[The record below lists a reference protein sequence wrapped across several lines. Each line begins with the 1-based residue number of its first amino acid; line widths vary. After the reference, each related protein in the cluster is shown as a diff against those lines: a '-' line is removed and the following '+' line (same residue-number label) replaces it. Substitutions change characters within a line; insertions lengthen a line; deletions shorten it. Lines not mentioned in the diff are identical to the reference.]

1 MSRIARLVAWLMV
14 FTMIPVVHGFA
25 ETEQDAQSS
34 QYDAAVKKLCAL
46 GFAEMDDHGQFYPE
60 NEMTR
65 AEFTVMAVRVTG
77 FEAMAQFANEKAVF
91 EDVRNDLW
99 YAPYIAYAAEQKI
112 ISGDGRNRFYPDET
126 ITYTEAMKI
135 LVSAMGYRDL
145 AESQGGYPQGYMGFA
160 NQQNL
165 GRGVSVQHNQKITRG
180 EAARI
185 CLNALDGQVLIDT
198 TASMNE
204 KTIEKVDLMEY
215 LGLQEARAVVIQSG
229 RASLQTITD
238 YDERKIIFS
247 DGVVCDRN
255 GLDTAEYLGYQ
266 VEYIYRE
273 NDDADLPA
281 LLYIEKT
288 SKNQEVE
295 IIAQDII
302 EVGSNYIV
310 AETEDGRRK
319 SYTFSNGAHILL
331 NNRPIEDFSYA
342 LLQPELGLIKLL
354 ANAGND
360 YNVIFIQSYVN
371 IFVGGMQAADSI
383 IYDKYDMNKQANL
396 SEEDTDVVKIEN
408 ADGTAAAFKDIAVN
422 DVVSVFAGQGGAYIR
437 AVRNTAKIEGTVTAV
452 RDEGEFSIDGTTYE
466 MTTELLRLIQN
477 PDIELDMLRA
487 GDKITAHLD
496 CRGYVAA
503 YKVGFSTEKS
513 FAYMKSYKYVE
524 EEEEAVLIKL
534 FTAKGE
540 HLRLYC
546 ADSVTIDGTKAKN
559 ADKVFG
565 RLESLG
571 INDGLIVYQTN
582 ADGQITYI
590 DTPQKGERE
599 TGNTLFKTHTG
610 YSYANGSYAD
620 LGENS
625 KLTYKD
631 KMMSFDMKILVKG
644 DTPIFQIPSSDIAAA
659 DEDYFA
665 VRTAGDY
672 TNDTQLHLDAY
683 QLNPDSY
690 YTDAIVVYS
699 NAASSV
705 SVSIESNPVVVKS
718 VYEAVVD
725 DEPMI
730 CIEAVSDSSVITLY
744 PNNDK
749 VFTNIKG
756 RGKKD
761 ATGTVYTYKSF
772 RPGDVFRYKKMPNG
786 RVGAVEMLIGT
797 VGERTGD
804 GSLEKETAYTEESK
818 KFAQMR
824 FACRNVYGKSDG
836 IIKLTNKKP
845 ALVAKD
851 EFYGLEMHKAGS
863 YKIIYV
869 DLKTKEIRKGTID
882 DIKGW
887 KTNGGEYSTVLVQTR
902 YGDARTMVVFNQEIQ

>member
-1 MSRIARLVAWLMV
+1 MARIARLVAWLMA
-14 FTMIPVVHGFA
+14 FMMIPVVHGFA
-25 ETEQDAQSS
+25 ETEQEAQGS

-46 GFAEMDDHGQFYPE
+46 GFAEMDDNGQFYPE

-77 FEAMAQFANEKAVF
+77 FEAIAQFVNKKAVF

-99 YAPYIAYAAEQKI
+99 YAPYIAYAAERKI
-112 ISGDGRNRFYPDET
+112 VSGDGGNRFYPDET

-165 GRGVSVQHNQKITRG
+165 GRGVSIQDHQKITRG

-198 TASMNE
+198 TVSVNE
-204 KTIEKVDLMEY
+204 NKIEKVDLMEY
-215 LGLQEARAVVIQSG
+215 LALREARAVVIQSG
-229 RASLQTITD
+229 RASLQTTTD

-273 NDDADLPA
+273 TDDADLPA

-319 SYTFSNGAHILL
+319 SYTIGNGAHILL
-331 NNRPIEDFSYA
+331 NNRPIEDFSYT
-342 LLQPELGLIKLL
+342 LLQPELGSIKLL

-360 YNVIFIQSYVN
+360 YNVIFIQSYIN
-371 IFVGGMQAADSI
+371 IFVGGTQTADSI

-396 SEEDTDVVKIEN
+396 SEEKIDVVKIEN
-408 ADGTAAAFKDIAVN
+408 ADGTAVAFKDIAVN
-422 DVVSVFAGQGGAYIR
+422 DVVSIFASQGGAYVR
-437 AVRNTAKIEGTVTAV
+437 AVRNAAKIEGTVTEI
-452 RDEGEFSIDGTTYE
+452 RDEGEFTIDSTEYE
-466 MTTELLRLIQN
+466 MTTELLQLIQN
-477 PDIELDMLRA
+477 PDIELDMLKA
-487 GDKITAHLD
+487 GDKITAYLD

-546 ADSVTIDGTKAKN
+546 ADTVTIDGTKAKN

-582 ADGQITYI
+582 ADGRITYI

-610 YSYANGSYAD
+610 YNYANGTYA
-620 LGENS
+620 GIGP

-631 KMMSFDMKILVKG
+631 KMMSFGMKVLVKG

-659 DEDYFA
+659 SEDYFA
-665 VRTAGDY
+665 VKTAGDY
-672 TNDTQLHLDAY
+672 TNDTQLDLDTY

-690 YTDAIVVYS
+690 YTDAMVVYS

-705 SVSIESNPVVVKS
+705 SVSNESNPVVVKS
-718 VYEAVVD
+718 VYETVVD

-744 PNNDK
+744 PNNDE

-761 ATGTVYTYKSF
+761 TTGTVYTYKSF

-804 GSLEKETAYTEESK
+804 GSQEKEAAYTEESNI
-818 KFAQMR
+818 FAQMR

-902 YGDARTMVVFNQEIQ
+902 YGDARTMVVFNQDIQ